1 MSEATQQGSE
11 NNRKF
16 FRVRWPGETPTQE
29 EFLMTLPARGSTENW
44 ESTIL
49 NSEESRAWDTLES
62 DMRTVSTQHP
72 NTIFSVEIED
82 VDGRRWVQYHQD
94 GQYYEEPEVR
104 HIPDFDPSKLRET
117 KHPDPLELNTPII
130 QVPTLQDV
138 LQAVLQEVE
147 QTIWDMEVDRLP
159 DGELPAMTD
168 PYQSEPTIPPEVA
181 LERVPRLREI
191 LAGAHQECNQS
202 GDATGRIRD
211 IFQKHI
217 VQVLNHWTF
226 AERSEL
232 EALAR
237 ERMSAEDN
245 Q

>member
-16 FRVRWPGETPTQE
+16 FRVRWPGKTPTQE

-104 HIPDFDPSKLRET
+104 HIPDFGL
-117 KHPDPLELNTPII
+117 
-130 QVPTLQDV
+130 
-138 LQAVLQEVE
+138 
-147 QTIWDMEVDRLP
+147 
-159 DGELPAMTD
+159 
-168 PYQSEPTIPPEVA
+168 
-181 LERVPRLREI
+181 
-191 LAGAHQECNQS
+191 
-202 GDATGRIRD
+202 
-211 IFQKHI
+211 
-217 VQVLNHWTF
+217 
-226 AERSEL
+226 L
-232 EALAR
+232 EAAGTPTPR
-237 ERMSAEDN
+237 PVGTQHPHHPGPHSPGRAQGSSPGN
-245 Q
+245 

>member
-1 MSEATQQGSE
+1 
-11 NNRKF
+11 
-16 FRVRWPGETPTQE
+16 
-29 EFLMTLPARGSTENW
+29 
-44 ESTIL
+44 
-49 NSEESRAWDTLES
+49 
-62 DMRTVSTQHP
+62 
-72 NTIFSVEIED
+72 
-82 VDGRRWVQYHQD
+82 
-94 GQYYEEPEVR
+94 
-104 HIPDFDPSKLRET
+104 
-117 KHPDPLELNTPII
+117 
-130 QVPTLQDV
+130 
-138 LQAVLQEVE
+138 
-147 QTIWDMEVDRLP
+147 MEVDRLP

-191 LAGAHQECNQS
+191 LAAAHQECNRS